1 VEGEDALV
9 GEGQGMSQAIQDVSS
24 FIGDDEIFVRM
35 TLAQRLQHALIIVTF
50 TTLVLTGFP
59 LVYPS
64 LGIWNWIGLGPS
76 GFGVRSLVHR
86 IAGGGLIFVSLW
98 HVAYVMLT
106 EEGGRYFREMMPKL
120 VDARQLIE
128 SFMNKLGLMESLH
141 RRGLLRGLLDRN
153 PWLRFAE
160 PPRYGKYNWV
170 EKFEYLAIVW
180 GNFVMI
186 LTGLC
191 LWFFEAAFALF
202 PKPAVDI
209 IKLVHGFEALLAF
222 LAIIIWHMYCVH
234 LNPEVF
240 PMSRM
245 WLNGRISG
253 KLLRHHYPGWYRE
266 IEAERR
272 EKARVEAALRWYDLQ
287 QPPGGAEGARN
298 VAGDGEGGRP
308 AGR

>member
-1 VEGEDALV
+1 
-9 GEGQGMSQAIQDVSS
+9 MSQATHGPSPC
-24 FIGDDEIFVRM
+24 IGDDEIFVRM
-35 TLAQRLQHALIIVTF
+35 TIQQRLQHLLTIVTF
-50 TTLVLTGFP
+50 TTLVVTGFP
-59 LVYPS
+59 LVYPN
-64 LGIWNWIGLGPS
+64 WPVWDWIGLGQS
-76 GFGVRSLVHR
+76 AFVFRSLLHR

-106 EEGGRYFREMMPKL
+106 EEGSLYFREMMPTL
-120 VDARQLIE
+120 VDARQLVQ
-128 SFMNKLGLMESLH
+128 SVMHKLGVGAALG
-141 RRGLLRGLLDRN
+141 RRGILMALFERS
-153 PWLRFAE
+153 PWLRGAE
-160 PPRYGKYNWV
+160 EPLYGKYNWI

-186 LTGLC
+186 LTGLS

-202 PKPAVDI
+202 PKPAIDI

-287 QPPGGAEGARN
+287 QPPPGAM
-298 VAGDGEGGRP
+298 EGGRD
-308 AGR
+308 GGGHGKGSRGTVR

>member
-1 VEGEDALV
+1 MIRPAHEP
-9 GEGQGMSQAIQDVSS
+9 SS
-24 FIGDDEIFVRM
+24 IIGDDEIFVRM
-35 TLAQRLQHALIIVTF
+35 TLAQRLQHGLIIVTF
-50 TTLVLTGFP
+50 LTLVLTGFP
-59 LVYPS
+59 LIYPQWR
-64 LGIWNWIGLGPS
+64 IWDWIGLGPA
-76 GFGVRSLVHR
+76 GFGVRSLLHR

-98 HVAYVMLT
+98 HIAYVMLT
-106 EEGGRYFREMMPKL
+106 EEGSRYFREMMPKL
-120 VDARQLIE
+120 IDARQLVE
-128 SFMNKLGLMESLH
+128 SVMHELGVMEALH
-141 RRGLLRGLLDRN
+141 RRGLFRGLLHRN
-153 PWLRFAE
+153 PWLLFAE
-160 PPRYGKYNWV
+160 PPQYGKYNWI

-202 PKPAVDI
+202 PKQVVDI

-245 WLNGRISG
+245 WLDGKISG

-272 EKARVEAALRWYDLQ
+272 EEARLDAALRWYDLQ
-287 QPPGGAEGARN
+287 RPAGGAEGSTD
-298 VAGDGEGGRP
+298 VAGSGRTT
-308 AGR
+308 RR

>member
-1 VEGEDALV
+1 
-9 GEGQGMSQAIQDVSS
+9 MSPSS
-24 FIGDDEIFVRM
+24 RTASPLIADDEIFVRM
-35 TLAQRLQHALIIVTF
+35 TLAQRLQHAMIIVAF
-50 TTLVLTGFP
+50 TTLVVTGFP
-59 LVYPS
+59 LVYPG
-64 LGIWNWIGLGPS
+64 LRVWDWIGLGPAS
-76 GFGVRSLVHR
+76 FGVRSLVHR
-86 IAGGGLIFVSLW
+86 IAGSGLILVSLS

-120 VDARQLIE
+120 IDARQLVE
-128 SFMNKLGLMESLH
+128 SVMHQLGLMDWLY
-141 RRGLLRGLLDRN
+141 RRGRMRGILDRN

-160 PPRYGKYNWV
+160 PPEYGKYNWI

-202 PKPAVDI
+202 PKPAIDI
-209 IKLVHGFEALLAF
+209 IKLVHGFEALLAL
-222 LAIIIWHMYCVH
+222 LAIVIWHMYCVH

-245 WLNGRISG
+245 WLSGRISG

-272 EKARVEAALRWYDLQ
+272 RNDRVEAALLWYDRHH
-287 QPPGGAEGARN
+287 PPGDAEGTRD
-298 VAGDGEGGRP
+298 VADDGTRGGG